1 MTLSRSW
8 FRQALVVAALA
19 PTLSAHAGYFKWE
32 TVELPASSGA
42 SCGNGTPYR
51 FFVNRTFLTSKT
63 VVMYEGGGACWTQG
77 ACKGES
83 GMLGASNPNGVP
95 SNYMTSTSGMAALG
109 LITPFTARIHPL
121 TSVQTQGW
129 NIVYVPYCTG
139 DVHTGNK
146 VNVYDDAQPDAPTT
160 YYHRGIVNGNAL
172 ANWLAANLSRPS
184 KLLVTGFSAGGA
196 GATANYDVLRRALRP
211 TKSSLLADSGPL
223 FQAPAGG
230 DVNQYPSIPLH
241 TTVRTAWGWNQPGG
255 AVARLSASLP
265 AGSFD
270 VNNVGTLP
278 QALATAYPNDRM
290 GYALFKQDLIYSA
303 FSYQAF
309 NPQIANAPTQAE
321 REAGLLAL
329 WNKDIGPWM
338 AAMNTKPN
346 IGYYVPY
353 GRDFLS
359 SHCLTTLTF
368 DATAIGNAG
377 QKNIGAFVD
386 NLIDGSGTPTRA
398 VDTSTKMQSSL
409 TLSVINW
416 VLDNV
421 APLLGI
427 KV

>member
-32 TVELPASSGA
+32 SVELPASSGA

-196 GATANYDVLRRALRP
+196 GA
-211 TKSSLLADSGPL
+211 
-223 FQAPAGG
+223 
-230 DVNQYPSIPLH
+230 
-241 TTVRTAWGWNQPGG
+241 
-255 AVARLSASLP
+255 RLSASLP

-309 NPQIANAPTQAE
+309 NPQIA
-321 REAGLLAL
+321 
-329 WNKDIGPWM
+329 
-338 AAMNTKPN
+338 
-346 IGYYVPY
+346 
-353 GRDFLS
+353 
-359 SHCLTTLTF
+359 
-368 DATAIGNAG
+368 
-377 QKNIGAFVD
+377 
-386 NLIDGSGTPTRA
+386 
-398 VDTSTKMQSSL
+398 
-409 TLSVINW
+409 
-416 VLDNV
+416 
-421 APLLGI
+421 
-427 KV
+427 